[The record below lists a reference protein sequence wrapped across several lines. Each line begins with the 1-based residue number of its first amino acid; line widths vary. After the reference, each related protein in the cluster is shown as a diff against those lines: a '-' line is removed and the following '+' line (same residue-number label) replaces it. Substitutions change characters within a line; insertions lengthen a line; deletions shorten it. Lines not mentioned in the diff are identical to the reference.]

1 MLYFNCNIVC
11 ITVIICWGDDKM
23 IFVDNKSRVPIYEQ
37 IKEQIVMLVNTGIY
51 KPGDRLPSIRNL
63 SNQLNI
69 NVNTIKHSYAQ
80 LETEGVINSVQG
92 KGVFIAENPLE
103 NEQIVKGVLDD
114 LDQMVC
120 SAMARGVSKEQIKD
134 LIDRIY
140 ETGENYDKY

>member
-103 NEQIVKGVLDD
+103 NEEIVKGVLDD
-114 LDQMVC
+114 LDRMVR

>member
-1 MLYFNCNIVC
+1 
-11 ITVIICWGDDKM
+11 M

-114 LDQMVC
+114 LDRMVC

>member
-1 MLYFNCNIVC
+1 
-11 ITVIICWGDDKM
+11 M

-114 LDQMVC
+114 LDRMVR

>member
-1 MLYFNCNIVC
+1 MLELNYR
-11 ITVIICWGDDKM
+11 DA
-23 IFVDNKSRVPIYEQ
+23 RPIYEQ

-114 LDQMVC
+114 LDRMVR

>member
-1 MLYFNCNIVC
+1 
-11 ITVIICWGDDKM
+11 M

-80 LETEGVINSVQG
+80 LESEGVINSVQG

-103 NEQIVKGVLDD
+103 NERIVKGVLDD
-114 LDQMVC
+114 LDRMVR

>member
-1 MLYFNCNIVC
+1 
-11 ITVIICWGDDKM
+11 M

-114 LDQMVC
+114 LDLMVR

>member
-114 LDQMVC
+114 LDRMVR